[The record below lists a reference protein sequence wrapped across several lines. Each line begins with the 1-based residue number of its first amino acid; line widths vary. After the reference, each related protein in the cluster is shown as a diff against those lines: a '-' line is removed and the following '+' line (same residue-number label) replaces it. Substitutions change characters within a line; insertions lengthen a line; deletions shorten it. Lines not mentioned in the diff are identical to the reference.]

1 MFECVVGESMMASQ
15 SALSETMER
24 LNTSQASE
32 QLMTTSTIGTVS
44 FTYRKVRPFSQ
55 AEFKFK
61 SALGQYASERLL
73 PKLKKRAGRNGT
85 TNQYT
90 GINARVSDA
99 IYLEAIMTNEMEWG
113 GFGFDFARLVPAN
126 SGLYN
131 LSIRRLD
138 DWERAERETV
148 AAASE
153 YFISTA
159 ICPRASDWIQ
169 IARGKTFEE
178 CMDILSEMED
188 GRWKAEDRK
197 RLRGPR
203 VVMGTR

>member
-1 MFECVVGESMMASQ
+1 MMASRN
-15 SALSETMER
+15 AR
-24 LNTSQASE
+24 LCSHLRAHRAESSQPKIF
-32 QLMTTSTIGTVS
+32 MTSTIGMVS
-44 FTYRKVRPFSQ
+44 FTFRTVRPFSQ

-61 SALGQYASERLL
+61 TALGQYASERLL
-73 PKLKKRAGRNGT
+73 PRLKKRAGRNGGM
-85 TNQYT
+85 NHYT
-90 GINARVSDA
+90 GINARISDA
-99 IYLEAIMTNEMEWG
+99 IYLEAIMTNQTEWG

-131 LSIRRLD
+131 LSIRRLE
-138 DWERAERETV
+138 DWTRAERETV

-178 CMDILSEMED
+178 CVDVLSEMED
-188 GRWKAEDRK
+188 GRWKIEERRWRTADSPSR
-197 RLRGPR
+197 RRA
-203 VVMGTR
+203 

>member
-1 MFECVVGESMMASQ
+1 
-15 SALSETMER
+15 
-24 LNTSQASE
+24 
-32 QLMTTSTIGTVS
+32 MTTTVGTVS

-73 PKLKKRAGRNGT
+73 SKLKARAQRNGSS
-85 TNQYT
+85 NQYT

-99 IYLEAIMTNEMEWG
+99 IYLEAILTNETEWG
-113 GFGFDFARLVPAN
+113 GFGFDFARLVPVN

-131 LSIRRLD
+131 LSIRRLE
-138 DWERAERETV
+138 DWTRAERDTV

-153 YFISTA
+153 YFMSTA

-169 IARGKTFEE
+169 IARKRTFEE
-178 CMDILSEMED
+178 CIDVLKKTED
-188 GRWKAEDRK
+188 GRSKLEVGRSQV
-197 RLRGPR
+197 PR
-203 VVMGTR
+203 

>member
-1 MFECVVGESMMASQ
+1 M
-15 SALSETMER
+15 
-24 LNTSQASE
+24 
-32 QLMTTSTIGTVS
+32 TSTIGTVS

-73 PKLKKRAGRNGT
+73 AKLKARAGRAGCR
-85 TNQYT
+85 NQYT
-90 GINARVSDA
+90 GINARVLDA
-99 IYLEAIMTNEMEWG
+99 IYLEAIMTNETEWG

-131 LSIRRLD
+131 LSLRRLD
-138 DWERAERETV
+138 DWTRAEQETV
-148 AAASE
+148 AVASE

-178 CMDILSEMED
+178 CVDLLREVED
-188 GRWKAEDRK
+188 GRWQIEARK
-197 RLRGPR
+197 LKVDDCRQL
-203 VVMGTR
+203 